1 MLSQCLRMD
10 CGNSDGLEM
19 EASKPFTE
27 QNLCGRAEH
36 FGLPLHVLQQVFV
49 WIFKSNSKA
58 PAEAPKST
66 EIMNSY
72 GVPTA
77 Y

>member
-1 MLSQCLRMD
+1 MD

-19 EASKPFTE
+19 EASFTE
-27 QNLCGRAEH
+27 QNLCNSTGCAEH
-36 FGLPLHVLQQVFV
+36 FGLHVLQHVLV

-66 EIMNSY
+66 EIINSY

-77 Y
+77 H